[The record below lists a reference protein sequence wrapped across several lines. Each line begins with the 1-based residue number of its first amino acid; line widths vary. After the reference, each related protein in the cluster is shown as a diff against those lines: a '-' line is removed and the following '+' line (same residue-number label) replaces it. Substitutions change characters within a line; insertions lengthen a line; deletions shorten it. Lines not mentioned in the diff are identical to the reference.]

1 MHNHTRKALYFI
13 SVMFFCVL
21 LHGQTAPCTTSS
33 LTFECDNTTTGNS
46 GLVMNTTTNKEFVFD
61 SFSKYN
67 GGLTINGST
76 ILKVKVGD
84 SPAPFNGTCKWKLQ
98 MYVSNGG
105 SSITA
110 DPNEWETL
118 ASYGAGTGSNKPT
131 IDILQIRIDNG
142 CNTPQNAG
150 LMVAPFTAHGNVAD
164 IINPS
169 GPVITP
175 GAGINCAGGGGQ
187 ETNGVGTYLGLDYN
201 EFSFVIDYRLN
212 PGFVYAPGRYELSVK
227 FCLTEQ

>member
-1 MHNHTRKALYFI
+1 M
-13 SVMFFCVL
+13 S
-21 LHGQTAPCTTSS
+21 
-33 LTFECDNTTTGNS
+33 
-46 GLVMNTTTNKEFVFD
+46 TTTNKEFTFD

-76 ILKVKVGD
+76 ILKVKVAD
-84 SPAPFNGTCKWKLQ
+84 NPLQSGTCQWKLQ
-98 MYVSNGG
+98 MIVSNGG

-118 ASYGAGTGSNKPT
+118 ASYGSGSVANKPT

-150 LMVAPFTAHGNVAD
+150 LMLAPFAAHADVID
-164 IINPS
+164 IINPT
-169 GPVITP
+169 GPVVAP
-175 GAGINCAGGGGQ
+175 GAGVACSGGGGQ

-201 EFSFVIDYRLN
+201 EYSFVIDYRLN

-227 FCLTEQ
+227 FCLTEK